1 MDLNYFKDKIF
12 ELINETNSIDI
23 NDIDT
28 DDRNNT
34 FTVSLH
40 DGSAFELECRQI
52 SIITER

>member
-12 ELINETNSIDI
+12 ELINETDSIDI

-34 FTVSLH
+34 FTVSLF
-40 DGSAFELECRQI
+40 DGSAFELECRQAGY
-52 SIITER
+52 RQKM